1 MKREDR
7 AGLTRR
13 DALKI
18 AAGAVALPALFTR
31 AAVAAPATAAPAAA
45 SAPRFFTA
53 DELALLDEVTET
65 IIPTDSHSPGA
76 RAAKVTAYIDGRL
89 AEAYLPVEA
98 DVQQRWRDGLR
109 RIDALS
115 QEMNGKAFLAAAS
128 DARVAVLTRLAA
140 NEKGESNAPDDKF
153 WRELKGATVHGY
165 YTSEIGIHQ
174 EMEYKGNTLQQEYAG
189 EEPTD

>member
-1 MKREDR
+1 MKREDP

-18 AAGAVALPALFTR
+18 AAGAALSVPALFTR
-31 AAVAAPATAAPAAA
+31 AMAASATAPAAAA
-45 SAPRFFTA
+45 SAPRFFTKE
-53 DELALLDEVTET
+53 ELALLDELAET
-65 IIPTDSHSPGA
+65 IIPADGHSPGA
-76 RAAKVTAYIDGRL
+76 RAAKVAGYIDGRL

-109 RIDALS
+109 RVDVLS
-115 QEMNGKAFLAAAS
+115 QEMNGAAFLAAS
-128 DARVAVLTRLAA
+128 SEKRVAVLTRMAA
-140 NEKGESNAPDDKF
+140 SEKDPQTAEEKF
-153 WRELKGATVHGY
+153 FRELKATTILGY

-189 EEPTD
+189 EEPT

>member
-1 MKREDR
+1 VKREDR

-53 DELALLDEVTET
+53 DEVALLDEVTET

-109 RIDALS
+109 RVDVLS
-115 QEMNGKAFLAAAS
+115 QEMNGAAFLAAS
-128 DARVAVLTRLAA
+128 PEKRVAVLTRMAA
-140 NEKGESNAPDDKF
+140 SEKDPQTAEEKF
-153 WRELKGATVHGY
+153 FRELKATTILGY

-189 EEPTD
+189 EEPT

>member
-1 MKREDR
+1 VKREDQ

-18 AAGAVALPALFTR
+18 AAGAALSVPVLFTR
-31 AAVAAPATAAPAAA
+31 AMAAPAASA
-45 SAPRFFTA
+45 PAPRFFTR
-53 DELALLDEVTET
+53 EEFALLDELAET
-65 IIPTDSHSPGA
+65 IIPADSHSPGA
-76 RAAKVTAYIDGRL
+76 RAAKVAAYIDGRL

-109 RIDALS
+109 RVDAFS
-115 QEMNGKAFLAAAS
+115 QEMNGTTFMVAS
-128 DARVAVLTRLAA
+128 PEKRVAVLTRMAG
-140 NEKGESNAPDDKF
+140 NEKAKEPTADEKF
-153 WRELKGATVHGY
+153 FRELKGTTVHGY

>member
-1 MKREDR
+1 VKREDP

-18 AAGAVALPALFTR
+18 AAGAALSVPALFTR
-31 AAVAAPATAAPAAA
+31 AMAASATAPAAAA
-45 SAPRFFTA
+45 SAPRFFTK
-53 DELALLDEVTET
+53 EEFALLDELAET
-65 IIPTDSHSPGA
+65 IIPADGHSPGA
-76 RAAKVTAYIDGRL
+76 RAAKVAGYIDGRL

-109 RIDALS
+109 RVDVLS
-115 QEMNGKAFLAAAS
+115 QEMNGAAFLAAS
-128 DARVAVLTRLAA
+128 PEKRVAVLTRMAA
-140 NEKGESNAPDDKF
+140 SEKDPQTAEEKF
-153 WRELKGATVHGY
+153 FRELKATTILGY

-189 EEPTD
+189 EEPT

>member
-1 MKREDR
+1 VKRGRD
-7 AGLTRR
+7 GLTRR

-18 AAGAVALPALFTR
+18 AAGALSLPALFTR
-31 AAVAAPATAAPAAA
+31 AAVAAPAPTAAATG
-45 SAPRFFTA
+45 PRFLTK

-65 IIPTDSHSPGA
+65 IIPADSHSPGA
-76 RAAKVTAYIDGRL
+76 RAARVAAYIDGRL

-115 QEMNGKAFLAAAS
+115 QEMSGKTFVAAS
-128 DARVAVLTRLAA
+128 PEQRVAVLTRLSA
-140 NEKGESNAPDDKF
+140 NQKEEPKSADDKF

-174 EMEYKGNTLQQEYAG
+174 EMEYKGNVLQGEYAG
-189 EEPTD
+189 EEPT

>member
-1 MKREDR
+1 VKPDR
-7 AGLTRR
+7 DGLTRR

-18 AAGAVALPALFTR
+18 AAGALSLPALFTR
-31 AAVAAPATAAPAAA
+31 AASAATAPAGAAAA
-45 SAPRFFTA
+45 SAPRFFSK
-53 DELALLDEVTET
+53 DEFALLDELAEM
-65 IIPTDSHSPGA
+65 IIPADSHSPGA
-76 RAAKVTAYIDGRL
+76 RAAKVAAYLDGRL

-109 RIDALS
+109 RVDALS
-115 QEMNGKAFLAAAS
+115 QETNGKAFRAAS
-128 DARVAVLTRLAA
+128 PEQRIAVLTRLSA
-140 NEKGESNAPDDKF
+140 NEKEEAKSADDKF

-189 EEPTD
+189 EEPT

>member
-1 MKREDR
+1 VKREDR

-18 AAGAVALPALFTR
+18 AAGAALSVPVLFTR
-31 AAVAAPATAAPAAA
+31 AMAAPATAPAAA
-45 SAPRFFTA
+45 VSVPRFFSK
-53 DELALLDEVTET
+53 DEFALLDELTET
-65 IIPTDSHSPGA
+65 IIPADGHSPGA
-76 RAAKVTAYIDGRL
+76 RAAKVAGYIDGRL

-109 RIDALS
+109 GVDALS
-115 QEMNGKAFLAAAS
+115 QELSGAAFLAAS
-128 DARVAVLTRLAA
+128 PEKRVAVLTRMAA
-140 NEKGESNAPDDKF
+140 NEKNPKTAEERF
-153 WRELKGATVHGY
+153 FRELKGTTIHGY

-174 EMEYKGNTLQQEYAG
+174 EIEYKGNTLQQEYAG

>member
-1 MKREDR
+1 MKREDP

-18 AAGAVALPALFTR
+18 AAGAALSVPALFTR
-31 AAVAAPATAAPAAA
+31 AMAASATAPAAAA
-45 SAPRFFTA
+45 SAPRFFTK
-53 DELALLDEVTET
+53 EEFALLDELAET
-65 IIPTDSHSPGA
+65 IIPADGHSPGA
-76 RAAKVTAYIDGRL
+76 RAAKVAGYIDGRL

-109 RIDALS
+109 RVDVLS
-115 QEMNGKAFLAAAS
+115 QEMNGAAFLAAS
-128 DARVAVLTRLAA
+128 PEKRVAVLTRMAA
-140 NEKGESNAPDDKF
+140 SEKDPQTAEEKF
-153 WRELKGATVHGY
+153 FRELKATTILGY

-189 EEPTD
+189 EEPT

>member
-1 MKREDR
+1 MKKDR
-7 AGLTRR
+7 DGLTRR

-18 AAGAVALPALFTR
+18 AAGALSLPAIFTR
-31 AAVAAPATAAPAAA
+31 AAAAATAPAAA
-45 SAPRFFTA
+45 AGAPRFLTG

-76 RAAKVTAYIDGRL
+76 RAAKVAAYLDARL

-115 QEMNGKAFLAAAS
+115 QEMNGKAF
-128 DARVAVLTRLAA
+128 RVATPEQRIAVLARLSA
-140 NEKGESNAPDDKF
+140 NEKDREANGADDKF
-153 WRELKGATVHGY
+153 WRELKGATIHGY

-174 EMEYKGNTLQQEYAG
+174 EMEYKGNVLQGEYAG
-189 EEPTD
+189 EEPT

>member
-1 MKREDR
+1 MKREDP

-18 AAGAVALPALFTR
+18 AAGAALSVPALFTR
-31 AAVAAPATAAPAAA
+31 AMAASATAPAAAA
-45 SAPRFFTA
+45 SAPRFFTKE
-53 DELALLDEVTET
+53 ELALLDELAET
-65 IIPTDSHSPGA
+65 IIPADVHSPGA
-76 RAAKVTAYIDGRL
+76 RAAKVAGYIDGRL

-109 RIDALS
+109 RVDVLS
-115 QEMNGKAFLAAAS
+115 QEMNGAAFLAAS
-128 DARVAVLTRLAA
+128 PEKRVAVLTRMAA
-140 NEKGESNAPDDKF
+140 SEKDPQTAEEKF
-153 WRELKGATVHGY
+153 FRELKATTILGY

-189 EEPTD
+189 EEPT

>member
-1 MKREDR
+1 VKREDP

-18 AAGAVALPALFTR
+18 AAGAALSVPALFTR
-31 AAVAAPATAAPAAA
+31 AMAASATAPAAAA
-45 SAPRFFTA
+45 SAPRFFTKE
-53 DELALLDEVTET
+53 ELALLDELAET
-65 IIPTDSHSPGA
+65 IIPADGHSPGA
-76 RAAKVTAYIDGRL
+76 RAAKVAGYIDGRL

-109 RIDALS
+109 RVDVLS
-115 QEMNGKAFLAAAS
+115 QEMNGAAFLAAS
-128 DARVAVLTRLAA
+128 SEKRVAVLTRMAA
-140 NEKGESNAPDDKF
+140 SEKDPQTAEEKF
-153 WRELKGATVHGY
+153 FRELKATTILGY

-189 EEPTD
+189 EEPT

>member
-1 MKREDR
+1 VKREDP

-18 AAGAVALPALFTR
+18 AAGAALSVPALFTR
-31 AAVAAPATAAPAAA
+31 AMAASATAPAAAA
-45 SAPRFFTA
+45 SAPRFFTKE
-53 DELALLDEVTET
+53 ELALLDELAET
-65 IIPTDSHSPGA
+65 IIPAHGHSPGA
-76 RAAKVTAYIDGRL
+76 RAAKVAGYIDGRL

-109 RIDALS
+109 RVDVLS
-115 QEMNGKAFLAAAS
+115 QEMNGAAFLAAS
-128 DARVAVLTRLAA
+128 PEKRVAVLTRMAA
-140 NEKGESNAPDDKF
+140 SEKDPQTAEEKF
-153 WRELKGATVHGY
+153 FRELKATTILGY

-189 EEPTD
+189 EEPT

>member
-1 MKREDR
+1 VKPDR
-7 AGLTRR
+7 DGLTRR

-18 AAGAVALPALFTR
+18 AAGALSLPAIFTR
-31 AAVAAPATAAPAAA
+31 AATAATAPAAA
-45 SAPRFFTA
+45 AAPRFLTK
-53 DELALLDEVTET
+53 DEIALLDEVTET

-76 RAAKVTAYIDGRL
+76 RAARVAAYLDGRL

-98 DVQQRWRDGLR
+98 DVQQRWREGLR

-115 QEMNGKAFLAAAS
+115 TEINGKAFLAAS
-128 DARVAVLTRLAA
+128 PDQRVAVLTRLSA
-140 NEKGESNAPDDKF
+140 NEKEEAKSADDKF

-174 EMEYKGNTLQQEYAG
+174 EMEYKGNVLQQEYAG
-189 EEPTD
+189 EEPT

>member
-1 MKREDR
+1 VKREDQ

-18 AAGAVALPALFTR
+18 AAGAALSVPALFTR
-31 AAVAAPATAAPAAA
+31 AMAAPATAPAAA
-45 SAPRFFTA
+45 AAPRFFTK
-53 DELALLDEVTET
+53 EEFALLDELTET
-65 IIPTDSHSPGA
+65 IIPADSHSPGA
-76 RAAKVTAYIDGRL
+76 RAAKVAGYIDGRL

-109 RIDALS
+109 RVDTLS
-115 QEMNGKAFLAAAS
+115 QEMNGAAFLAAS
-128 DARVAVLTRLAA
+128 PEKRVAVLTRMAA
-140 NEKGESNAPDDKF
+140 NEKDPQTAEEKF
-153 WRELKGATVHGY
+153 FRELKATTIHGY

-189 EEPTD
+189 EEPSD

>member
-1 MKREDR
+1 VKREDP

-18 AAGAVALPALFTR
+18 AAGAALSVPALFTR
-31 AAVAAPATAAPAAA
+31 AMAASATAPAAAA
-45 SAPRFFTA
+45 SAPRFFTKE
-53 DELALLDEVTET
+53 ELALLDELAET
-65 IIPTDSHSPGA
+65 IIPADGHSPGA
-76 RAAKVTAYIDGRL
+76 RAAKVAGYIDGRL

-109 RIDALS
+109 RVDVLS
-115 QEMNGKAFLAAAS
+115 QEMNGAAFLAAS
-128 DARVAVLTRLAA
+128 PEKRVAVLTRMAA
-140 NEKGESNAPDDKF
+140 SEKDPQTAEEKF
-153 WRELKGATVHGY
+153 FRELKATTILGY

-189 EEPTD
+189 EEPT

>member
-18 AAGAVALPALFTR
+18 AAGAALSVPALFTR
-31 AAVAAPATAAPAAA
+31 AMAASATAPAAAA
-45 SAPRFFTA
+45 SAPRFFTKE
-53 DELALLDEVTET
+53 ELALLDELAET
-65 IIPTDSHSPGA
+65 IIPADGHSPGA
-76 RAAKVTAYIDGRL
+76 RAAKVAGYIDGRL

-109 RIDALS
+109 RVDVLS
-115 QEMNGKAFLAAAS
+115 QEMNGAAFLAAS
-128 DARVAVLTRLAA
+128 PEKRVAVLTRMAA
-140 NEKGESNAPDDKF
+140 SEKDPQTAEEKF
-153 WRELKGATVHGY
+153 FRELKATTILGY

-189 EEPTD
+189 EEPT

>member
-1 MKREDR
+1 MKREDQ

-18 AAGAVALPALFTR
+18 AAGAALSVPVLFTR
-31 AAVAAPATAAPAAA
+31 AMAAPAA
-45 SAPRFFTA
+45 SAPRFFTR
-53 DELALLDEVTET
+53 EEFALLDELAET
-65 IIPTDSHSPGA
+65 IIPADSHSPGA
-76 RAAKVTAYIDGRL
+76 RAAKVAAYIDGRL

-109 RIDALS
+109 RVDTLS
-115 QEMNGKAFLAAAS
+115 QEMNGAAFLAASAEK
-128 DARVAVLTRLAA
+128 RVAVLTRMAA
-140 NEKGESNAPDDKF
+140 NEKEPKTPEEKF
-153 WRELKGATVHGY
+153 FRELKGTTVHGY